1 MVDIL
6 TLFGSMEVLPYVLI
20 FQAPLSLEAKKRLD
34 FAFSH
39 RWWGTSDQR
48 TCQPNGGDWRK
59 VFFWSEESILE
70 LGKTGRIWLT
80 RRVAVLIIL
89 NPFID

>member
-59 VFFWSEESILE
+59 GFFGVRSLYWSLE
-70 LGKTGRIWLT
+70 RLVGSGLLKGSLS
-80 RRVAVLIIL
+80 
-89 NPFID
+89 